1 MKNKYVL
8 MHKDIA
14 VASIILD
21 DTTNLII
28 GYKPIHQEY
37 SPFLGTCDLNKIEQ
51 WWTMRSVPA
60 SREMMQKVIRNA
72 GCLNAE
78 GYLAKNLAL
87 SMTDSYWICPSD
99 SNLQYD
105 DVNLRNFSE
114 FQIDKVPYH
123 NETTYDPNASLT
135 GQMDKYWDLT
145 ESVPV
150 LVKNSTSYY
159 GQQALN
165 EVLAT
170 IVHQRQDTRIPFT
183 EYTAERIAE
192 GEYACKCHAFTSNSL
207 EFVPAIEVVKGGRYG
222 NNMNS
227 YQGYIHIC
235 SEHGISEQKMSDF
248 MDYQTLTDFLLSND
262 DEHLANFGI
271 LRDPDTMEF
280 IGPAPIYD
288 TGNSMFFR
296 DTRSVPYT
304 RAGLLKRQITSFYK
318 TEEKMLLNV
327 QNKKI
332 VDIERLPAK
341 NEIEKFYCDNG
352 IPEEKAVL
360 IATNYQTKI
369 EMLSDFQHGIKI
381 SFYNEKKK
389 EETQKSHP
397 IDIEQKIQLQVIA
410 GIPNS
415 GKSNIVKKIKQQ
427 YEQQGY
433 RQVNA
438 KDLYPVDRIETEYPY
453 ILDMKKVLSSIYK
466 TTDEK
471 GRAFVIIKP
480 NDIRMERS
488 KLNLPDSN
496 ALVFDTVFARIR
508 QALLNNINVIYCAT
522 NTDRQSRENFL
533 RVTKDLNISREL
545 TVKYMSPEQ
554 MVSQDNDEISFE
566 KLTNMAEQLY
576 YNKPNK
582 DEGWDKIVFIGTD
595 PIQDIDGQKPVSDI
609 TPTDASLKMDNVGDN
624 GDEDIGNDDGFDV
637 GDDD

>member
-1 MKNKYVL
+1 
-8 MHKDIA
+8 
-14 VASIILD
+14 
-21 DTTNLII
+21 
-28 GYKPIHQEY
+28 
-37 SPFLGTCDLNKIEQ
+37 
-51 WWTMRSVPA
+51 
-60 SREMMQKVIRNA
+60 
-72 GCLNAE
+72 
-78 GYLAKNLAL
+78 
-87 SMTDSYWICPSD
+87 
-99 SNLQYD
+99 
-105 DVNLRNFSE
+105 
-114 FQIDKVPYH
+114 
-123 NETTYDPNASLT
+123 
-135 GQMDKYWDLT
+135 
-145 ESVPV
+145 
-150 LVKNSTSYY
+150 
-159 GQQALN
+159 
-165 EVLAT
+165 
-170 IVHQRQDTRIPFT
+170 
-183 EYTAERIAE
+183 
-192 GEYACKCHAFTSNSL
+192 
-207 EFVPAIEVVKGGRYG
+207 
-222 NNMNS
+222 MNS

-522 NTDRQSRENFL
+522 NTDRQSRENLL
-533 RVTKDLNISREL
+533 RVTKDLNISRAL

-554 MVSQDNDEISFE
+554 MISQDNDEISFE

-595 PIQDIDGQKPVSDI
+595 PDQLSPPAKP
-609 TPTDASLKMDNVGDN
+609 LKHQ
-624 GDEDIGNDDGFDV
+624 
-637 GDDD
+637 